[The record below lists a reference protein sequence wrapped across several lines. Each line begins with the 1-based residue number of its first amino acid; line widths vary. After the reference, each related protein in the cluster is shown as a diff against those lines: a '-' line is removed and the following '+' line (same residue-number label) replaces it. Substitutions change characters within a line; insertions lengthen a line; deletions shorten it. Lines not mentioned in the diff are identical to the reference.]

1 MPGLTPVYGIPYP
14 LATDVIDPSVWA
26 AFADRVNDILVD
38 FNDQYADDIAE
49 VPYVWLR
56 RNPAQTIAVTTTT
69 AVSWENPPIM
79 DPNGMFNPANPTRIT
94 VPRPGFYMVTVEGMD
109 GQPITT
115 INGTEV
121 GITLSGSTMN
131 PREVKRAAFVSNA
144 GETTLR
150 FLCPVPAAGQFF
162 EVTYWWSGTGG
173 PVTLFNDAQV
183 HVGLV
188 VPI

>member
-14 LATDVIDPSVWA
+14 LVTDVIDPSVWA
-26 AFADRVNDILVD
+26 AFADRVNDILVTQD
-38 FNDQYADDIAE
+38 AE
-49 VPYVWLR
+49 LSDSVILSPYVWLR

-69 AVSWENPPIM
+69 AVSWESPPLI
-79 DPNGMFNPANPTRIT
+79 DSHGMYNSANPTRIT
-94 VPRPGFYMVTVEGMD
+94 PTRTGFYMVTVEGMD

-121 GITLSGSTMN
+121 GITLTGSTMN
-131 PREVKRAAFVSNA
+131 PREVKRAAYVSNA

-150 FLCPVPAAGQFF
+150 FLFPVLAVGQFF

-173 PVTLFNDAQV
+173 PITLFSDAQV
-183 HVGLV
+183 KVNLV
-188 VPI
+188 API